1 LQELVLQLTR
11 ARLYFEVLE
20 LLEYFVENPEPQL
33 EAMTSSLAEDDRAIT
48 ACMLRLAK
56 IHGEHGRLED
66 AEKALNLL
74 EQFLDKNNHMA
85 KLYRDLIVQRF
96 LEARHGVSDRIDRLM
111 QLSTILLELGDYDTA
126 LQALEYAAEL
136 VSLLPNL
143 SQAAAFGNQIH
154 GYLKA
159 VCDRSE
165 DALSR
170 TLVEFRHCD
179 LLNAF
184 TSNLA
189 EARER
194 RNKLLSAP
202 VCTKLPYLQCFHR
215 RQWAEYLMLHQRK
228 DALYHAE
235 RYLEYCRKCKSE
247 EEQSLAETIRLQ
259 TMLQPQRA
267 SEEKRVDILEDVC
280 TRLKRG
286 IHIDGGRGWYHAQVE
301 KQLLL
306 VEVLEELGRLQGDD
320 PEEIAMVAAEI
331 LNQTEA
337 ACNKVDWKADNAYS
351 KYEVA
356 FLRGSAS
363 IFLQARP
370 PEFVEKSDTSLLAF
384 DENDDFSEGA
394 QATFNETRYLRLL
407 VFAIQNECL
416 PAFEHL
422 FKLLCELTNTFT
434 PEENAV
440 KRAELLTV
448 KGMVCYLLMEFV
460 GPTIRQFRSVAGF
473 ESLTVGAKMVLECFG
488 EAFNLKDQIE
498 REANDGSDSADKTHA
513 LAASQAYFTT
523 ELEQLYFDI
532 ALELAVSLQDSDQT
546 WQWIQ
551 RRKARGISKMLR
563 NLLPA
568 EQLKHA
574 PDYLSLRG
582 TLTFEDLQWVQTASA
597 AKLVFVDW
605 VSFGTCPSKLLF
617 FSFTMDEDKD
627 GPFAVRKMVEIE
639 IPLEDLKEAVG
650 RINEARMNDSDAE
663 RYLRPLIPIVRPLE
677 ESSNA
682 GDILFLSP
690 TAPLHNV
697 PLHAVP
703 VGSKILIERNPVVYV
718 PSHAVLVSCLPR
730 LAAPEPKAEAPMT
743 WTAAVFGAYEDASSD
758 TAIEVERSQIYMSLK
773 DLGSELGATVVLG
786 VGLTTG
792 SFKRHSTSADL
803 IHFHG
808 HSISDMHAP
817 TRQSLVLGPPIQ
829 HLTISDIASLNI
841 SAAHVTLIACSSGV
855 QDFSLSGDD
864 PLGLLSSFLLGGA
877 TSVLG
882 ALWPIQSSTGRLF
895 TRIFY
900 DYFLHH
906 VDRAEL
912 GPIVNLARALQHTVL
927 EARKKDDT
935 KRPYHWAPFVLYG
948 VWFCR
953 RKPGSW

>member
-1 LQELVLQLTR
+1 
-11 ARLYFEVLE
+11 
-20 LLEYFVENPEPQL
+20 
-33 EAMTSSLAEDDRAIT
+33 MTFLLAEDDHAAT
-48 ACMLRLAK
+48 ACVLRLAK
-56 IHGEHGRLED
+56 IHGEHGRLKD
-66 AEKALNLL
+66 AEKALSLL
-74 EQFLDKNNHMA
+74 EELLDKDNHMA
-85 KLYRDLIVQRF
+85 KLYRDLIMQRF
-96 LEARHGVSDRIDRLM
+96 LEARHSTSDRINRLM
-111 QLSTILLELGDYDTA
+111 QLSTTLLELGDYDVA

-136 VSLLPNL
+136 VGLLPNL
-143 SQAAAFGNQIH
+143 SQAAAFGTQIH
-154 GYLKA
+154 GSLKA
-159 VCDRSE
+159 VCDRSG

-184 TSNLA
+184 TGSLA

-194 RNKLLSAP
+194 RKKLLSAP
-202 VCTKLPYLQCFHR
+202 VCTKLPYLQRFHK
-215 RQWAEYLMLHQRK
+215 RQWAEYLMLHQRE

-247 EEQSLAETIRLQ
+247 EEKSLAETILLQ
-259 TMLQPQRA
+259 TILQPRRA
-267 SEEKRVDILEDVC
+267 SEEKRVDILEDAR
-280 TRLKRG
+280 TRLERG
-286 IHIDGGRGWYHAQVE
+286 IQTDEGHGWYHAQVE

-320 PEEIAMVAAEI
+320 LGEVVTVATEV
-331 LNQTEA
+331 LNQAEA
-337 ACNKVDWKADNAYS
+337 ACNKIDWKADNAYS

-363 IFLQARP
+363 LLLEARP
-370 PEFVEKSDTSLLAF
+370 PEFVEKSNTSLLAV
-384 DENDDFSEGA
+384 DFSEGG
-394 QATFNETRYLRLL
+394 QATFNRTRYLQPL

-416 PAFEHL
+416 PTFEHL
-422 FKLLCELTNTFT
+422 FKQLCELTNTFT
-434 PEENAV
+434 PEENAI

-448 KGMVCYLLMEFV
+448 KAMVCYLLMEFV
-460 GPTIRQFRSVAGF
+460 GPTIHQFRSVAGF
-473 ESLTVGAKMVLECFG
+473 ESLTAGAEVVLELFG
-488 EAFNLKDQIE
+488 EAFDLKDQIE
-498 REANDGSDSADKTHA
+498 SEANDGIDSADKMHA
-513 LAASQAYFTT
+513 LAASQAYFTS

-532 ALELAVSLQDSDQT
+532 ALELTVSLQDNGQT

-551 RRKARGISKMLR
+551 RRKARGISKTLR

-574 PDYLSLRG
+574 SDYLSLRG
-582 TLTFEDLQWVQTASA
+582 ALTFEHLQWVQTASA

-617 FSFTMDEDKD
+617 FSFAMDKDKD

-639 IPLEDLKEAVG
+639 TPLEDLKEAVG
-650 RINEARMNDSDAE
+650 RINEARMNDSDAD
-663 RYLRPLIPIVRPLE
+663 RYLRPLIPVVRPLE
-677 ESSNA
+677 ESSDA
-682 GDILFLSP
+682 GDILLLSP

-703 VGSKILIERNPVVYV
+703 ISSKILIERNPVVYV
-718 PSHAVLVSCLPR
+718 PSHTALVSCLQR
-730 LAAPEPKAEAPMT
+730 LAAPEPQAEAPTT

-758 TAIEVERSQIYMSLK
+758 SMTEAERYQIYRSLR
-773 DLGSELGATVVLG
+773 DLGCELGATVVLG
-786 VGLTTG
+786 AGLTTG
-792 SFKRHSTSADL
+792 SFKQHSASADL

-808 HSISDMHAP
+808 HGISDTHAP
-817 TRQSLVLGPPIQ
+817 TRQSLVLGPPMQ

-841 SAAHVTLIACSSGV
+841 SAAHVTLIACSGGV

-864 PLGLLSSFLLGGA
+864 PLGLLASFLLGGA

-895 TRIFY
+895 TRVFY

-912 GPIVNLARALQHTVL
+912 GPIVNLARALQHTAL
-927 EARKKDDT
+927 EIRKKDDT

-948 VWFCR
+948 AWFCR